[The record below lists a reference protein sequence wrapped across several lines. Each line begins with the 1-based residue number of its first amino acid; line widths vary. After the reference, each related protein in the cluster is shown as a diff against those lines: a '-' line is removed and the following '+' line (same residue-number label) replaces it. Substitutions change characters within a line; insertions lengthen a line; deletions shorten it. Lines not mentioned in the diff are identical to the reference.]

1 MTTTFQKQA
10 IPESHGGGNEYI
22 ILINGE
28 RAGSIERGWLR
39 GGGEQWVVTAKACG
53 FPVQTG
59 FPSLKEAKRIVLHRL
74 AKLEQAA

>member
-10 IPESHGGGNEYI
+10 IPEASGGGNEYI
-22 ILINGE
+22 ITVDGE

-39 GGGEQWVVTAKACG
+39 GGGEQWVVTARACG

-59 FPSLKEAKRIVLHRL
+59 FPTLKEAKRIVLKRL
-74 AKLEQAA
+74 SNI